1 MWWLFLGCDFEA
13 APKPGNTEQLV
24 FDVPKGSTARGLGDE
39 LAAAGLVGS
48 ETNWEWF
55 LRMGADGNC
64 IKAGKHRVGPG
75 MSAPELLKA
84 LCGVPLADDVPF
96 TVVEGWRIRDI
107 DAALVEKGWIKPGDY
122 IAAAGKPLV
131 RELGFPVPTSSLEGY
146 LFPETY
152 LVPPDGFDAGVFVQ
166 RQLDTFGIRWGKQAA
181 AAAARPFDQV
191 VIVASMLEREE
202 PSPKN
207 RPMVAGIM
215 WKRLDNGWHLGIDAT
230 SRYTIADWNNREDF
244 MVQLRDPTDPYN
256 TRLRPGLPPTPIGNP
271 GLASLEAA
279 ANATESEFWY
289 YLHDST
295 GTLHPSRNVAEHE
308 AYRRKYNVY

>member
-1 MWWLFLGCDFEA
+1 MWWLFLGCDFES
-13 APKPGNTEQLV
+13 APNPGSTEQIV
-24 FDVPKGSTARGLGDE
+24 FDVPKGSTARGLGDD
-39 LAAAGLVGS
+39 LAAAGLIGS
-48 ETNWEWF
+48 ETSWEWF
-55 LRMGADGNC
+55 LRLGADGSC
-64 IKAGKHRVGPG
+64 LKAGKHRVGPG
-75 MSAPELLKA
+75 MSAPELLKS

-122 IAAAGKPLV
+122 IAAASSPPSAAF
-131 RELGFPVPTSSLEGY
+131 GFPVPTSSLEGY

-152 LVPPDGFDAGVFVQ
+152 MVPPDDFDAGVFVQ
-166 RQLDTFGIRWGKQAA
+166 RQLETFGIRWGKQAA
-181 AAAARPFDQV
+181 VASTRAFEQV

-215 WKRLDNGWHLGIDAT
+215 WKRLDSGWHLGIDAT

-279 ANATESEFWY
+279 ASATESEFWY

-295 GTLHPSRNVAEHE
+295 GMLHPSRNVAEHE